1 MKQQIFR
8 KEALERMSSPEQLD
22 ELMPVTSPR
31 GWLALAGIG
40 AVLLLATVWG
50 FVGRIETFTPG
61 VGALVRDGGMRHVA
75 ASREGKVAAVL
86 VHVGD
91 SVKVGDVLVHFASET
106 ADRETGTHRIVSGDD
121 GRVLYVS
128 VMPGE
133 TVREGDVLVGI
144 ELPGRPMQA
153 VLCVSTRDGY
163 QVKPG
168 QTVQLAPATGDQYS
182 SQTLIGTVTTAGRF
196 PETASS
202 IFRMLRNPDWV
213 KELVQRGPLLEV
225 RVELPRTDE
234 VRALYFGTP
243 CSAKIT
249 VSRKR
254 PIEFVFPV
262 LGSQ

>member
-1 MKQQIFR
+1 MQ
-8 KEALERMSSPEQLD
+8 
-22 ELMPVTSPR
+22 
-31 GWLALAGIG
+31 
-40 AVLLLATVWG
+40 
-50 FVGRIETFTPG
+50 
-61 VGALVRDGGMRHVA
+61 
-75 ASREGKVAAVL
+75 
-86 VHVGD
+86 
-91 SVKVGDVLVHFASET
+91 FASET
-106 ADRETGTHRIVSGDD
+106 PGRETETHRIVCGDD

-128 VMPGE
+128 VLPGE
-133 TVREGDVLVGI
+133 TVREGDVLIGI
-144 ELPGRPMQA
+144 ELPGRPIEA

-168 QTVQLAPATGDQYS
+168 QTVQIAPATSGQYS
-182 SQTLIGTVTTAGRF
+182 SRTLVGTVATAGRF

-225 RVELPRTDE
+225 RVQLPQTDE
-234 VRALYFGTP
+234 VRKLFFGTP